1 MLIFDIWIDF
11 VNLRSEKYAEN
22 SRIPTVVCT
31 ISSIPLNTHFNDLCK
46 EYILPPSIY
55 WFFFLSKR
63 SLLHAHLLI

>member
-31 ISSIPLNTHFNDLCK
+31 ISSIPLNTHFSDLCK
-46 EYILPPSIY
+46 EYIIIY
-55 WFFFLSKR
+55 YLLAYLGVF
-63 SLLHAHLLI
+63 SL

>member
-31 ISSIPLNTHFNDLCK
+31 HIKHC
-46 EYILPPSIY
+46 
-55 WFFFLSKR
+55 FFFPELCICCYVHISIIY
-63 SLLHAHLLI
+63 LHVLTI